1 MRFPKLI
8 FALLTLFLVA
18 GLQPALAGKQDF
30 VLHNATGVD
39 IYAIYV
45 SPTGVE
51 EWQEDIL
58 AVDVLMDGESLK
70 IKFNRGETAQLW
82 DIRVEDEEGNALM
95 WEGIN
100 LLEASEVTLLPDGT
114 AELE

>member
-1 MRFPKLI
+1 
-8 FALLTLFLVA
+8 
-18 GLQPALAGKQDF
+18 
-30 VLHNATGVD
+30 
-39 IYAIYV
+39 
-45 SPTGVE
+45 
-51 EWQEDIL
+51 
-58 AVDVLMDGESLK
+58 MDGESLK